1 MKKFVNNVDDI
12 LKEALDG
19 FGRAHADLVTVHHDP
34 TFVTRAKPT
43 RKGKVALISGGGS
56 GHEPLHAGF
65 VGEGMLDAACPGT
78 VFTSPTPDQMI
89 AAAGA
94 VENGG
99 GVLFIVKNYEGD
111 VMNFEMAAE
120 VVSCEHA
127 TVLTN
132 DDCAVEDST
141 YTTGRRG
148 VAGTVV
154 VEKMVG
160 ALAEEGGDLGAC
172 QALGQRVNAAT
183 RSMGVA
189 LTSCTVPDAGTPT
202 FQIGDDEIEMGV
214 GIHGE
219 PGRKRIKMKSA
230 DDIVSEMTD
239 AISSD
244 LGGDG
249 GDALLLVNGFGATPA
264 MELYLVYE
272 AAAKR
277 LEDKGFTIARSLVG
291 NLCTSLDMAGCSLT
305 VTRLD
310 AEMQRLWDAPAAT
323 AGFHQTAISATVSA
337 PAAPRRVKPSVSPS

>member
-1 MKKFVNNVDDI
+1 MKKFVNEVDRI
-12 LKEALDG
+12 LNEALDG
-19 FGRAHADLVTVHHDP
+19 FGRAHADLVSVHHDP
-34 TFVTRAKPT
+34 TFVTRATPT

-65 VGEGMLDAACPGT
+65 VGLGMLDAACPGQ
-78 VFTSPTPDQMI
+78 VFTSPTPDQM
-89 AAAGA
+89 AAAAEA

-120 VVSCEHA
+120 MLSCEHA
-127 TVLTN
+127 SVLTN

-154 VEKMVG
+154 VERIVG
-160 ALAEEGGDLGAC
+160 ALAEEGGDLLAC
-172 QALGQRVNAAT
+172 QALGKKVNAAT

-189 LTSCTVPDAGTPT
+189 LTSCTVPAAGRPT
-202 FQIGDDEIEMGV
+202 FALGDDEIEMGV

-219 PGRKRIKMKSA
+219 PGRKRIKLKSA
-230 DDIVSEMTD
+230 DAIVEDMID
-239 AISSD
+239 AIAAD
-244 LGGDG
+244 LGGG
-249 GDALLLVNGFGATPA
+249 GACLLLVNGFGATPA

-277 LEDKGFTIARSLVG
+277 LEGKGFDVRRSLVG
-291 NLCTSLDMAGCSLT
+291 NYCTSLDMAGCSLT

-310 AEMQRLWDAPAAT
+310 DELARLWDAPV
-323 AGFHQTAISATVSA
+323 HC
-337 PAAPRRVKPSVSPS
+337 PALRWGRDARQR